1 MRLELHRALAELKG
15 LASSMPHPEVLVN
28 TLALQEAK
36 ASSEIENL
44 VTTQDEL
51 FRAQVDAP
59 EWRNRPTREVFRYV
73 QAMRVGQA
81 ALKEHGWLTMNLME
95 EIQIQLL
102 GNDAGFRRQ
111 AGTVLKND
119 RTGEIVYTPP
129 QTRDEVLR
137 HLSNLERFINDG
149 ALCGWDPLIKMAVIH
164 HQFESIHPFYDGNGR
179 TGRLLN
185 VLYLVQQQLLD
196 QPILY
201 HSRFINNHKETYYR
215 LLQSVETTARE
226 TAQVIREV
234 LGLIPSTQA
243 TLKSQTKF
251 YSPQLLQSLFKF
263 PYTKIEFLAQE
274 LGVSAVTARSYLEQ
288 MVAIGLLRKVRVG
301 RPHYYV
307 NHAWVAALE
316 GNSSHRG

>member
-1 MRLELHRALAELKG
+1 MRLELQRKSQNGVGCGMNWDGIPHTEAVLKPLVSAHRALAELKG

-81 ALKEHGWLTMNLME
+81 ALKEHGWLTMHLVE

-111 AGTVLKND
+111 AGTVLEND

-137 HLSNLERFINDG
+137 HLSNLERFIN
-149 ALCGWDPLIKMAVIH
+149 
-164 HQFESIHPFYDGNGR
+164 
-179 TGRLLN
+179 
-185 VLYLVQQQLLD
+185 
-196 QPILY
+196 
-201 HSRFINNHKETYYR
+201 NNKETYYR
-215 LLQSVETTARE
+215 LLQAIETTARE
-226 TAQVIREV
+226 TTQVIRQV

-251 YSPQLLQSLFKF
+251 YSPQLLHSLFKY

-301 RPHYYV
+301 RPHCYV
-307 NHAWVAALE
+307 NHAWVAAIE
-316 GNSSHRG
+316 GNSSHSGQHIRNPQAGAL

>member
-1 MRLELHRALAELKG
+1 MDDAPGTTHRALAELKG

-36 ASSEIENL
+36 ASSELENL

-59 EWRNRPTREVFRYV
+59 EWRNLPTREVFRYV
-73 QAMRVGQA
+73 QPMRVGQA
-81 ALKEHGWLTMNLME
+81 ALKERGWLTMHLVE

-119 RTGEIVYTPP
+119 RTGETVYTPP

-137 HLSNLERFINDG
+137 HLSNLERFIN
-149 ALCGWDPLIKMAVIH
+149 
-164 HQFESIHPFYDGNGR
+164 
-179 TGRLLN
+179 
-185 VLYLVQQQLLD
+185 
-196 QPILY
+196 
-201 HSRFINNHKETYYR
+201 NNKETYYR
-215 LLQSVETTARE
+215 LLQSVRDQGHWEDWILFMLQAIETTARE
-226 TAQVIREV
+226 TTQVIREV
-234 LGLIPSTQA
+234 LGLIPSTRA
-243 TLKSQTKF
+243 TLRSQTKF
-251 YSPQLLQSLFKF
+251 YSPQLLHSLFKY

-307 NHAWVAALE
+307 NHAWVAAIE
-316 GNSSHRG
+316 GNSSHSGQHIRNPQASAL